1 MTRHDHVIDFIEF
14 PAGDVG
20 QLDRG
25 KRFFADV
32 FGWTY
37 RDWGEDDIQIRRQW
51 RHERQQCRS
60 RASTTAPARRDPRDL
75 DTRSRVI
82 AAGGEIRRETFV
94 FPGGRRFHFR
104 DPAGNELAVW
114 SEH

>member
-37 RDWGEDDIQIRRQW
+37 RDWGEADIRIRPPVA
-51 RHERQQCRS
+51 S
-60 RASTTAPARRDPRDL
+60 RAAAMPIPGIDHG
-75 DTRSRVI
+75 TRS
-82 AAGGEIRRETFV
+82 
-94 FPGGRRFHFR
+94 P
-104 DPAGNELAVW
+104 
-114 SEH
+114 